1 MVGGLTGSV
10 CLMMCSTVQTN
21 IELAVFLFSS
31 GLGFAM
37 TVLPS
42 QVSVISAFKGN
53 YTLPF
58 CVSAMGGGVGMMVLP
73 LCTQKLL
80 EIYDWRGAMLLLGGL
95 NLHTVVSGAF
105 LQGKVMQRVSPRDI
119 STTSDTSTSSVSEDA
134 ALAALPLRCWRNV
147 RALILIAY
155 RKSGVSVLG
164 KYPRLTYMIIVS
176 YLHGITYAGWTIFVI
191 SNAEVKGLQEETAVF
206 LSVVGGIGN
215 TIGRLLP
222 GALNFLNKDLFPS
235 RVSFLALGVIGS
247 VPLCL
252 NSIATNF
259 PTLCVFASLNGL
271 ALGTKAITKSAAS
284 VDVVP
289 ESFSSTALAF
299 ALVCS
304 GMGELTGGWATG
316 KIWDVTGSMDTAF
329 LFLGCVDIVGV
340 VILLLGMIHEKI
352 IQLKNKTNGA
362 SGN

>member
-1 MVGGLTGSV
+1 MTALT
-10 CLMMCSTVQTN
+10 C
-21 IELAVFLFSS
+21 
-31 GLGFAM
+31 
-37 TVLPS
+37 

-53 YTLPF
+53 YTLPL
-58 CVSAMGGGVGMMVLP
+58 CVSAMGASVGMIVLP

-95 NLHTVVSGAF
+95 NLHTVVSGAI

-119 STTSDTSTSSVSEDA
+119 STINHKSTSLVSEGILNNKEAGDGTTQPWYA
-134 ALAALPLRCWRNV
+134 ALAAIPLRCWGNV

-164 KYPRLTYMIIVS
+164 KYPQLTYMIIVA

-206 LSVVGGIGN
+206 LSVVGGSGN
-215 TIGRLLP
+215 IIGRLLP

-252 NSIATNF
+252 NSVATSF
-259 PTLCVFASLNGL
+259 PTLGVFASVNGL
-271 ALGTKAITKSAAS
+271 ALGTKAIAKNTAS

-289 ESFSSTALAF
+289 ESFSSTALVF
-299 ALVCS
+299 TWVCS
-304 GMGELTGGWATG
+304 GMGELTGGWVTG
-316 KIWDVTGSMDTAF
+316 K
-329 LFLGCVDIVGV
+329 
-340 VILLLGMIHEKI
+340 VII
-352 IQLKNKTNGA
+352 IL
-362 SGN
+362 